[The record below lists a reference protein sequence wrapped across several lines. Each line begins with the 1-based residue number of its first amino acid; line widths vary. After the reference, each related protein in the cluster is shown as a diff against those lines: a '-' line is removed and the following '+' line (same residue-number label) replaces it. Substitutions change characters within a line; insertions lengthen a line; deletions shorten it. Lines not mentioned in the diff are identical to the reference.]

1 MSKWPL
7 RKLGEVATIIMGQ
20 SPPASTYNTAA
31 KGLPFFQ
38 GKAEFG
44 EEYPLVEKWC
54 DAPLKIADVG
64 DILLSVRAPVGPT
77 NVADTKCCI
86 GRGLA
91 ALRPKTSELSPL
103 YLRHF
108 FLAFRDQIAREATG
122 STFEA
127 ISRSTI
133 ENFDI
138 PLPHRAEQD
147 RLSTLIE
154 EARGLRALR
163 REAEQRTSN
172 LVPAMFDEMF
182 GRAKQRAEKWPVIK
196 VKDAVDLVNGR
207 AFGPSDWGKEGLP
220 IIRIQ
225 NIRASAGPYNYFS
238 GNLDQRHLVMPGS
251 ILISWAG
258 QLVSFGV
265 YVWKGPKGALNQHIF
280 RVDPKRDFDTS
291 FLCHVLKDV
300 VERAKKNFQG
310 SEMKHL
316 TKGTLDEASFPYP
329 PLGLQKRFGKYV
341 SDLDEITAAQQS
353 SEELL
358 IRLLEST
365 LHGAFQGTL

>member
-1 MSKWPL
+1 M
-7 RKLGEVATIIMGQ
+7 GEVATIIMGQ

-44 EEYPLVEKWC
+44 EESPRVEKWC
-54 DAPLKIADVG
+54 DAPLKVADAG

-103 YLRHF
+103 YLRYF
-108 FLAFRDQIAREATG
+108 FLAFRDQIAKEATG

-127 ISRSTI
+127 ISRSII
-133 ENFDI
+133 ENFEI
-138 PLPHRAEQD
+138 PFPGRAEQD
-147 RLSTLIE
+147 RVAAVIE
-154 EARGLRALR
+154 EARVLGALR
-163 REAEQRTSN
+163 RKAAERISN
-172 LVPAMFDEMF
+172 LVPSLFDEMF
-182 GRAKQRAEKWPVIK
+182 GRAKQRAEKWPVVK
-196 VKDAVDLVNGR
+196 VKDAVELVNGR
-207 AFGPSDWGKEGLP
+207 AFGPSDWGTEGLP

-225 NIRASAGPYNYFS
+225 NLRGSSGPYNYFS
-238 GNLDQRHLVMPGS
+238 GELDPRHLVMPGS

-280 RVDPKRDFDTS
+280 RADAKLDFDTS
-291 FLCHVLKDV
+291 FLCHVLKQV

-316 TKGTLDEASFPYP
+316 TKGALEEGSFPYP
-329 PLGLQKRFGKYV
+329 PIGWQKRFGKYV
-341 SDLDEITAAQQS
+341 SELDEISAAQEN
-353 SEELL
+353 SEGMLA
-358 IRLLEST
+358 RLLEST